1 MLDFL
6 KTFVDTLGSLL
17 TFIFNYISSLFNLIS
32 KLPAFVLF
40 LTNSVALMPMI
51 LIPFV
56 LAAISIYLVLFIL
69 GRN

>member
-6 KTFVDTLGSLL
+6 KTFVDTLGSFL
-17 TFIFNYISSLFNLIS
+17 TFIFNAISSLVNLIS
-32 KLPAFVLF
+32 KLPSFVLF

-56 LAAISIYLVLFIL
+56 LAAISIYVILFIL

>member
-17 TFIFNYISSLFNLIS
+17 TFIFNVISSLVNLIS
-32 KLPAFVLF
+32 KLPSFVLF

-56 LAAISIYLVLFIL
+56 LAAISIYVILFIL

>member
-6 KTFVDTLGSLL
+6 KTFVDTIGSLL
-17 TFIFNYISSLFNLIS
+17 TFIFNVISSLANLIS
-32 KLPAFVLF
+32 KLPTFVLF
-40 LTNSVALMPMI
+40 ITNSVALMPMI

-56 LAAISIYLVLFIL
+56 MAAISIYVILFIL

>member
-6 KTFVDTLGSLL
+6 KTFVDTIGSLF
-17 TFIFNYISSLFNLIS
+17 TFIFNVISSLFNLIS
-32 KLPAFVLF
+32 KLPTFVLF

-56 LAAISIYLVLFIL
+56 MAAISIYVILFIL

>member
-17 TFIFNYISSLFNLIS
+17 TFFFNAISSLVNLIS
-32 KLPAFVLF
+32 KLPSFVLF

-56 LAAISIYLVLFIL
+56 LAAISIYVILFIL

>member
-6 KTFVDTLGSLL
+6 KTFFDTLGSLL
-17 TFIFNYISSLFNLIS
+17 TFIFNAISSLVNLIS
-32 KLPAFVLF
+32 KLPSFVLF

-56 LAAISIYLVLFIL
+56 LAAISIYVILFIL